1 MTQARGICVACAIM
15 RDDQESRPVAT
26 PLINSPIH
34 TNSGHR
40 SYVINK
46 FTCRQEF
53 RSDATKNPFSHDQV
67 CLFYHFLSEIKQHTT
82 GAEFQE
88 LTPRFLHGYINKDLN
103 AQATAMDESLTLE
116 DFNFM
121 ARLQKV
127 DEASLA
133 QKEVQSEEKELSLA
147 IAHMAQDRE
156 AVKLHWAALKKHRNK
171 SRSDTYEASHDADAI
186 ITKHAEAHTALHIPV
201 NIVRPDALAAHVSDH
216 VSTWAGKMEIPVSQ
230 VLQMYVAPL
239 DKLGLHWHANWH
251 KLSADI
257 SGFIAAD
264 PINAA
269 AFVSSPLVGKITD
282 QYCYDKIREAE
293 REIEARLNEVDLE
306 MAPGMSLFGP
316 IRHQSI
322 KIPITV
328 AISLLGWSSV
338 PEGMMQVLSSAV
350 GPRATCTNV
359 RSL

>member
-1 MTQARGICVACAIM
+1 
-15 RDDQESRPVAT
+15 
-26 PLINSPIH
+26 
-34 TNSGHR
+34 
-40 SYVINK
+40 
-46 FTCRQEF
+46 
-53 RSDATKNPFSHDQV
+53 
-67 CLFYHFLSEIKQHTT
+67 
-82 GAEFQE
+82 
-88 LTPRFLHGYINKDLN
+88 
-103 AQATAMDESLTLE
+103 MDESLTLE

>member
-1 MTQARGICVACAIM
+1 MTTKRA
-15 RDDQESRPVAT
+15 DLL
-26 PLINSPIH
+26 PLLSSIPLH

-88 LTPRFLHGYINKDLN
+88 LTSRFLHGYINKDLN
-103 AQATAMDESLTLE
+103 AQAMAMDESLKTE

-230 VLQMYVAPL
+230 VLQMYVAPWTS
-239 DKLGLHWHANWH
+239 LGCTGTQIGTSFPLTSPA
-251 KLSADI
+251 S
-257 SGFIAAD
+257 SQ
-264 PINAA
+264 PTQSTRRR
-269 AFVSSPLVGKITD
+269 SSPHLWSARSPISTVT
-282 QYCYDKIREAE
+282 IRSG
-293 REIEARLNEVDLE
+293 RL
-306 MAPGMSLFGP
+306 S
-316 IRHQSI
+316 
-322 KIPITV
+322 
-328 AISLLGWSSV
+328 
-338 PEGMMQVLSSAV
+338 
-350 GPRATCTNV
+350 V
-359 RSL
+359 RSKRGSTR